1 MTQNLKRAHIQRA
14 ETTFVTVNKEYEEH
28 LARLEQ
34 LQSLRAEEPESGEH
48 AALEDSSESDGA
60 EAEDPAIVN

>member
-1 MTQNLKRAHIQRA
+1 M
-14 ETTFVTVNKEYEEH
+14 TVNKEYEEH